1 MRRVLSAL
9 FLVAFAVPVFAQA
22 PPVVSAITGRMHQ
35 FDKSNDLSGSVT
47 LVGRTT
53 GIVHFDAIGMAD
65 FDAKREMTRETM
77 FKIASMT
84 KPITALGIMILAD
97 EGKLSPDDPVEKHIP
112 AFKGQKLKVG
122 DDLKA
127 PARPITLRDLMTHTA
142 GLPNY
147 PAACADVYQKRHKTL
162 EETSNI
168 IGKEPLVFE
177 PGTKWS
183 YCNPG
188 IDTLGRVIEV
198 CSGEPYHVFL
208 QKRVFDPLGMKST
221 TYYPSAEQVANTA
234 TIYNKKDNALVAAT
248 NQILEFP
255 KDAKHPVPAGGLYST
270 AGDIA
275 KLCQAMLGKGA
286 LGGKR
291 IVSEKNFL
299 EMTKTQTGDIK
310 TGFTDGM
317 SFGYGFAV
325 VKEPKGVTAMLS
337 PGTFGHGGAFGTQY
351 WIDPTRDLYVI
362 LLIAR
367 TGLPNSDASPLN
379 GLISRKAPSCPPSPV
394 ADSCKPPPARS
405 PSPAPPPRR
414 SPRTRRFTS
423 ASSAPAAGPGTC

>member
-1 MRRVLSAL
+1 MRYALSQ
-9 FLVAFAVPVFAQA
+9 FVVLVAVSTAFGQDVPVV
-22 PPVVSAITGRMHQ
+22 PAIDTRMHQ
-35 FDKSNDLSGSVT
+35 FDKSGDLSGSVT
-47 LVGRTT
+47 IVGTSK
-53 GIVHFDAIGMAD
+53 GIVHFGAVGIAD

-112 AFKGQKLKVG
+112 AFKGQKVKIGSELKN
-122 DDLKA
+122 L
-127 PARPITLRDLMTHTA
+127 ARPITLRDLMTHTA

-147 PAACADVYQKRHKTL
+147 PAACADVYQKRNKTL

-168 IGKEPLVFE
+168 IGKEPLVFV

-208 QKRVFDPLGMKST
+208 QKRVFDPLDMKQT
-221 TYYPSAEQVANTA
+221 TFYPTAEQVTNTA
-234 TIYNKKDNALVAAT
+234 TIYNKKDGKLVAAT
-248 NQILEFP
+248 SQILELP

-310 TGFTDGM
+310 TGFVDGM

-351 WIDPTRDLYVI
+351 WIDPNQDLYVI
-362 LLIAR
+362 LMIAR
-367 TGLPNSDASPLN
+367 TGLSNGDASEM
-379 GLISRKAPSCPPSPV
+379 RKEFQKLAV
-394 ADSCKPPPARS
+394 DAIKK
-405 PSPAPPPRR
+405 
-414 SPRTRRFTS
+414 
-423 ASSAPAAGPGTC
+423 